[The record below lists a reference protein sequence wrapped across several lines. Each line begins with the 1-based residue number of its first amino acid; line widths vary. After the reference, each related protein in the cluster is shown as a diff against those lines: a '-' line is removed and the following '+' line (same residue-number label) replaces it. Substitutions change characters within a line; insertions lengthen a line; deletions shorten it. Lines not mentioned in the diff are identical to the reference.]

1 MTATLIF
8 LTIVSLASI
17 FMHCIDYTGQQKE
30 IDRLNSGLL
39 NAARSLRDAKASLEY
54 RAGTI
59 KSLQHQLKEAVAR
72 LQNVDGQLRAAL
84 GGSPHRGV
92 LHRAVRLGRA
102 HIRRDAETAKQLTCV
117 FEDFTRL
124 IEKTDG
130 VYCDGDEDR
139 TSILQAWRDI
149 IHLYPSMHYW
159 VRASKD
165 ETARHLRANCQ
176 HKAVVGMDGKDA
188 HCDVCGESLYKDQQ
202 TGGWQPIPF

>member
-72 LQNVDGQLRAAL
+72 LQNVDGQLRAAQ
-84 GGSPHRGV
+84 S
-92 LHRAVRLGRA
+92 
-102 HIRRDAETAKQLTCV
+102 DAETAKQLTCV